1 MRIIFH
7 GSFSVSIVQILS
19 MVKAMTYRML
29 AISFSLLM
37 LSATVGRAQHTRI
50 EGLSWADLSVSPTTA
65 SGLVNSWREDFVAL
79 IETEGDCAAQWYS
92 GPPAV
97 YQANCTFRG
106 GTVYLTDAPYRR
118 QSTLTLGCDIFQQCG
133 STLSEIAEGIEP
145 GLPEH
150 YHQQPSARSV
160 GIEYVGGQETIVI
173 SAGKHDVF
181 DSISIIRKYPAHHD

>member
-1 MRIIFH
+1 MKIIFH
-7 GSFSVSIVQILS
+7 GSFSVSIFQKLS
-19 MVKAMTYRML
+19 MVKAMTHRML
-29 AISFSLLM
+29 AISFSVFM
-37 LSATVGRAQHTRI
+37 LSATVGMAQHTRI
-50 EGLSWADLSVSPTTA
+50 KGLSWADLSVSPTTA

-133 STLSEIAEGIEP
+133 GTLRKIAQQIES

-150 YHQQPSARSV
+150 YHQRPSARGV
-160 GIEYVGGQETIVI
+160 GIEYVGQQETVVI

-181 DSISIIRKYPAHHD
+181 DSIIIIRTYPNHHD